1 MVLCL
6 LLHIATTATPEP
18 VGIAVTP
25 LQLIGMPA
33 EMGGYAEDRLANRL
47 GERGYKVT
55 TPADII
61 AMLGLERQRQL
72 LGGCSDDSGCTAE
85 IGAALGVPLMV
96 TGRVTK
102 IDERF
107 DLDLRVIRQRDGLVV
122 ARETRSLEGLKRLG
136 ELMEA
141 AGDSLARQL
150 EPKTPFAW
158 RLWVPL
164 LTGVAAAA
172 VGGTFWGLAELRH
185 SALTR
190 SRVEG
195 LTVVRGLAN
204 IDALFNTLQLQRV
217 LGIVGAGVGVALIAG
232 GIVWNAL
239 VLSLPVSVVV
249 APGADGTTLAIGGT
263 F

>member
-107 DLDLRVIRQRDGLVV
+107 DLVLRVIRQRDGLVV
-122 ARETRSLEGLKRLG
+122 ASETRSLEGIKRLG

-141 AGDSLARQL
+141 AGDSLAKQL

-164 LTGVAAAA
+164 LAGAAVAG
-172 VGGTFWGLAELRH
+172 VGGTFWGLAETRH

-190 SRVEG
+190 SKLDENVVQG
-195 LTVVRGLAN
+195 LSD
-204 IDALFNTLQLQRV
+204 IDALFNRLQLQRV
-217 LGIVGAGVGVALIAG
+217 LGMVGAGVGVALIAG

-239 VLSLPVSVVV
+239 VPSVPVSVVV
-249 APGADGTTLAIGGT
+249 APGPHGATFALGGT

>member
-107 DLDLRVIRQRDGLVV
+107 DLVLRVIRQRDGLVV
-122 ARETRSLEGLKRLG
+122 ASETRSLEGIKRLG

-141 AGDSLARQL
+141 AGDSLAKQL

-164 LTGVAAAA
+164 LAGAAVAG
-172 VGGTFWGLAELRH
+172 VGGTFWGLAETRH

-190 SRVEG
+190 SKLDENVVQG
-195 LTVVRGLAN
+195 LSD
-204 IDALFNTLQLQRV
+204 IDALFNRLQLQRV
-217 LGIVGAGVGVALIAG
+217 LGMVGAGVGVALIAG

-239 VLSLPVSVVV
+239 VPSVPVSVVV
-249 APGADGTTLAIGGT
+249 APGPHGAIFAIGGT

>member
-1 MVLCL
+1 MVLCV
-6 LLHIATTATPEP
+6 LLHIATAATPEP

-25 LQLIGMPA
+25 LQLIGMPT

-47 GERGYKVT
+47 GERGFKVT
-55 TPADII
+55 TPADIV
-61 AMLGLERQRQL
+61 ALLGLERQRQL

-107 DLDLRVIRQRDGLVV
+107 DLDLRVIRQRDGRVV
-122 ARETRSLEGLKRLG
+122 ASETRSLEGLKRLG

-141 AGDSLARQL
+141 AGDSLAKQL

-164 LTGVAAAA
+164 LAGTAAAA
-172 VGGTFWGLAELRH
+172 VGGTFWVLAELQHASYKGGRFVQV
-185 SALTR
+185 SSIT
-190 SRVEG
+190 G
-195 LTVVRGLAN
+195 LKN
-204 IDALFNTLQLQRV
+204 IDAKFAELSTQRLIGMV
-217 LGIVGAGVGVALIAG
+217 VAGAGVVLIAG
-232 GIVWNAL
+232 GLVWNAL
-239 VLSLPVSVVV
+239 APSLPVSVVI
-249 APGADGTTLAIGGT
+249 APSPHGATFALGGT

>member
-107 DLDLRVIRQRDGLVV
+107 DLVLRVIRQRDGLVV
-122 ARETRSLEGLKRLG
+122 ASETRSLEGIKRLG

-141 AGDSLARQL
+141 AGDSLAKQL

-164 LTGVAAAA
+164 LAGAAVAG
-172 VGGTFWGLAELRH
+172 VGGTFWGLAETRH

-190 SRVEG
+190 SKLDENVVQG
-195 LTVVRGLAN
+195 LSD
-204 IDALFNTLQLQRV
+204 IDALFNRLQLQRV
-217 LGIVGAGVGVALIAG
+217 LGMVGAGVGVALIAG

-239 VLSLPVSVVV
+239 VPSVPVSVVV
-249 APGADGTTLAIGGT
+249 APGPHGATFAIGGT

>member
-55 TPADII
+55 TSADIV
-61 AMLGLERQRQL
+61 AMLGLERQKQL
-72 LGGCSDDSGCTAE
+72 LGVCSDDSACNTE

-141 AGDSLARQL
+141 AGDSLAKQL
-150 EPKTPFAW
+150 APKTPFAW
-158 RLWVPL
+158 RLWVPVL
-164 LTGVAAAA
+164 AGTVAAG
-172 VGGTFWGLAELRH
+172 VGGALWAQAELQHASYKGGRLVQV
-185 SALTR
+185 SSIT
-190 SRVEG
+190 G
-195 LTVVRGLAN
+195 LKN
-204 IDALFNTLQLQRV
+204 IDAKFAELSLQRLIGMV
-217 LGIVGAGVGVALIAG
+217 VAGTGVVLIAG
-232 GIVWNAL
+232 GLVWNAL
-239 VLSLPVSVVV
+239 MPSLPVSVVV
-249 APGADGTTLAIGGT
+249 APGPQGASVALGGT

>member
-122 ARETRSLEGLKRLG
+122 ASETRSLEGIKRLG

-141 AGDSLARQL
+141 AGDSLAKQL

-164 LTGVAAAA
+164 LAGAAVAG
-172 VGGTFWGLAELRH
+172 VGGTFWGLAETRH

-190 SRVEG
+190 SKLDE
-195 LTVVRGLAN
+195 TVVRGLSE
-204 IDALFNTLQLQRV
+204 IDALFNRLQLQRV
-217 LGIVGAGVGVALIAG
+217 LGMVGAGVGVALIAG

-239 VLSLPVSVVV
+239 VPSVPVSVVV
-249 APGADGTTLAIGGT
+249 APGPHGATFAVGGT

>member
-107 DLDLRVIRQRDGLVV
+107 DLVLRVIRQRDGLVV
-122 ARETRSLEGLKRLG
+122 ASETRSLEGIKRLG

-141 AGDSLARQL
+141 AGDSLAKQL

-164 LTGVAAAA
+164 LAGAAVAG
-172 VGGTFWGLAELRH
+172 VGGTFWGMAETRH

-190 SRVEG
+190 SKLDENVVQG
-195 LTVVRGLAN
+195 LSD
-204 IDALFNTLQLQRV
+204 IDALFNRLQLQRV
-217 LGIVGAGVGVALIAG
+217 LGMVGAGVGVALIAG

-239 VLSLPVSVVV
+239 VPSVPVSVVV
-249 APGADGTTLAIGGT
+249 APGPHGATFALGGT